1 MFDGPSARDKNKSR
15 IVLFSAD
22 ADFVQTARSV
32 FEANSAAGFSTVQS
46 GLNSY
51 AAERESSDA
60 AVLIIDLGAAEQQE
74 QRLLELR
81 HLMAQIGRE
90 LPIITVVDVFN
101 EAAARKLVQMGVA
114 DVLVKPVAAIEL
126 LRACARVTR
135 TEREESHIYT
145 FLPVAGGVGT
155 TTLAIQSAFTLL
167 GAKSR
172 PDASTCL
179 VDLNFNRSS
188 CADYLDIEPRLNLKE
203 IELNPERLDQQLL
216 DGMLSQHRS
225 GLAVVAA
232 PALPTDPDLVA
243 SNIVMGLL
251 NLVCQ
256 CFEHIVIDM
265 PNAWHSWSDNIVLG
279 SNRLFLVSDATVPGV
294 RKAQQMVRALSTRRE
309 QRPEPSVVINRFQD
323 RLFSPGLRRTDLE
336 KALGGALACTI
347 PNNHGLVREA
357 IDRGVPMDDVRKNSD
372 IAIAIKRLIVP
383 RRRKLNALAQSLGR
397 WSTLIG
403 HGGDMNPKSLAS

>member
-1 MFDGPSARDKNKSR
+1 MFDSPSARDKNKSR

-32 FEANSAAGFSTVQS
+32 FEANSAAGFSIVQS

-51 AAERESSDA
+51 AAERESADA
-60 AVLIIDLGAAEQQE
+60 AVLIVDLGTTEQQE
-74 QRLLELR
+74 QGLLELR
-81 HLMAQIGRE
+81 DLMTRIGRQ
-90 LPIITVVDVFN
+90 LPIITVVDAFN
-101 EAAARKLVQMGVA
+101 EAVARKLVQMRVA
-114 DVLVKPVAAIEL
+114 DVLVKPVAGIEL
-126 LRACARVTR
+126 LRACAKVTR
-135 TEREESHIYT
+135 SEREESHIYT

-167 GAKSR
+167 GAKNR
-172 PDASTCL
+172 PNASTCL
-179 VDLNFNRSS
+179 VDLNFNRGS

-216 DGMLSQHRS
+216 EGMLSQHRS

-232 PALPTDPDLVA
+232 PALPSDPDLVA

-279 SNRLFLVSDATVPGV
+279 SNRLFLVSNATVPGV
-294 RKAQQMVRALSTRRE
+294 RRAQQMVQALSTRLER
-309 QRPEPSVVINRFQD
+309 RPQPNVVINRFQH
-323 RLFSPGLRRTDLE
+323 RLFSPGLRRADLE
-336 KALGGALACTI
+336 KALGGAFACTV
-347 PNNHGLVREA
+347 PDNQGLVREA
-357 IDRGVPMDDVRKNSD
+357 IDRGVPIDDIRKNSD
-372 IAIAIKRLIVP
+372 VAIAIKRLIVP
-383 RRRKLNALAQSLGR
+383 RRRKSNTLAQSLGR
-397 WSTLIG
+397 WSAMIG
-403 HGGDMNPKSLAS
+403 HSGDMNPKSLAS